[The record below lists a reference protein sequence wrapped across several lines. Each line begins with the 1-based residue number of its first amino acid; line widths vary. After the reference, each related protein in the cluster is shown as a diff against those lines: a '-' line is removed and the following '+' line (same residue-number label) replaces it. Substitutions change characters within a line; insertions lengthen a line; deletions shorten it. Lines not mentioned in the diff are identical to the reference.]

1 MSKKIFISHSSKDV
15 DIVNGIVKFL
25 EKNDVSCWIAPRNIT
40 GGRPYAS
47 EIVSAIINC
56 DKILFIAS
64 LNSNDSEH
72 VLNEIDIGVRN
83 GKEIVPLR
91 IDNFVLNYDFIY
103 YLGRKHE
110 VRAFPERMEYYYP
123 EILRTL
129 NSEHEKDSEPALKE
143 WKDDSKDV
151 LSMFHEHFLTI
162 EDLMEIERNQA
173 YLGKRLIKLDIVTNS
188 LSLAD
193 GAFSKIMNKNLREGI
208 RYTYYH
214 LPSDSNMLIA
224 EELKE
229 FFDSPNITFTE
240 LDDKEWFFLVDDFF
254 FTIYTLQ
261 DKEGERPKYT
271 GVMSN
276 ATNVSGKAYNTVM
289 SDKLVTRIRS
299 ILLKYRVE

>member
-1 MSKKIFISHSSKDV
+1 VSKKIFVSHSSKDA

-25 EKNDVSCWIAPRNIT
+25 EKNDITCWLAPRNIT

-47 EIVSAIINC
+47 EIVSAIVGC

-91 IDNFVLNYDFIY
+91 IENFVLNYDFIY

-110 VRAFPERMEYYYP
+110 VRAFPERIEHYYP
-123 EILRTL
+123 DILRTL
-129 NSEHEKDSEPALKE
+129 NSEHYKDPEQHSKE
-143 WKDDSKDV
+143 RKDDSKDV
-151 LSMFHEHFLTI
+151 SSMFHEHFLTI
-162 EDLMEIERNQA
+162 EDLMEIERNQT
-173 YLGKRLIKLDIVTNS
+173 YLGKRLVRLDIVTNS

-193 GAFSKIMNKNLREGI
+193 GTFSKIMNKNLREGI
-208 RYTYYH
+208 RYAYYH
-214 LPSDSNMLIA
+214 LPSDNNMLIA

-229 FFDSPNITFTE
+229 FFISSNISFTE

-261 DKEGERPKYT
+261 DKDGERPKYA

-299 ILLKYRVE
+299 ILLKYRTE